1 MKRREFITLLAGA
14 AAAWPLAARAQ
25 QSVMPVI
32 GYLDAASASDRT
44 YIVAAFRQGLADTG
58 YVEGQNVAIE
68 YRWAEGDY
76 GRLSQMAAELVR
88 QQVSLIVTP
97 GAAAGAL
104 AAKNAT
110 TAIPIVFAVSS
121 TPAHR
126 VRSKRPSQRW
136 RRSEPMHFLSV
147 PARSSMLGE
156 SSLSCWRHITGFH
169 RPIRSARMPKQVD

>member
-1 MKRREFITLLAGA
+1 MKRREFITGLGGA

-76 GRLSQMAAELVR
+76 GRLSQMAA
-88 QQVSLIVTP
+88 
-97 GAAAGAL
+97 
-104 AAKNAT
+104 
-110 TAIPIVFAVSS
+110 SS
-121 TPAHR
+121 F
-126 VRSKRPSQRW
+126 VNK
-136 RRSEPMHFLSV
+136 
-147 PARSSMLGE
+147 
-156 SSLSCWRHITGFH
+156 
-169 RPIRSARMPKQVD
+169 